1 MADIKDL
8 GIFGRNK
15 GLEKMKK
22 DAEEKKRLADT
33 TEKPESIPVTTEAT
47 QVTKKSSA
55 KDVQKKRPS
64 ALSKGTKRLVGAPVR
79 KFDRVYAVKTPIK
92 LSPLLNAMSR
102 ILVEK
107 YVTNFS
113 RDELLREALNEYI
126 KQNLSQEDKVDLF
139 NSVQFE
145 LNLFRNAKKE
155 NQTVPDVDDRG
166 QIIRTVEEIEKETEE
181 ELIQGWGIRKNEV
194 AKKDTTSN

>member
-8 GIFGRNK
+8 GIFGHNK

-22 DAEEKKRLADT
+22 DAEKKKQLADITEKKEELPLTAET
-33 TEKPESIPVTTEAT
+33 ILISEESTPLKVP
-47 QVTKKSSA
+47 KKQAA
-55 KDVQKKRPS
+55 K
-64 ALSKGTKRLVGAPVR
+64 LSGGKKRLVGAPVR

-92 LSPLLNAMSR
+92 LSPLLNATSR

-107 YVTNFS
+107 YATNFS

-145 LNLFRNAKKE
+145 LNLFRNSKKE
-155 NQTVPDVDDRG
+155 NQTVPEVDDNG
-166 QIIRTVEEIEKETEE
+166 QILRTVEELEKETEE
-181 ELIQGWGIRKNEV
+181 EIIQTWGIRKN
-194 AKKDTTSN
+194 DTSK

>member
-8 GIFGRNK
+8 GIFGHNK

-22 DAEEKKRLADT
+22 DAEKKKQLADITEKKEELPLTAET
-33 TEKPESIPVTTEAT
+33 ILISEESTPLKVPKKQAAKPSGG
-47 QVTKKSSA
+47 K
-55 KDVQKKRPS
+55 
-64 ALSKGTKRLVGAPVR
+64 KRLVGAPVR

-92 LSPLLNAMSR
+92 LSPLLNATSR

-107 YVTNFS
+107 YATNFS

-155 NQTVPDVDDRG
+155 NQTVPEVDDNG
-166 QIIRTVEEIEKETEE
+166 QILRTVEELEKETEE
-181 ELIQGWGIRKNEV
+181 EITQAWGIRKNDY
-194 AKKDTTSN
+194 AK

>member
-8 GIFGRNK
+8 GIFGHNK

-22 DAEEKKRLADT
+22 DAEKKKQLADITEKKEELPLTAET
-33 TEKPESIPVTTEAT
+33 ILISEESTPLKVP
-47 QVTKKSSA
+47 KKQAA
-55 KDVQKKRPS
+55 K
-64 ALSKGTKRLVGAPVR
+64 LSGGKKRLVGAPVR

-92 LSPLLNAMSR
+92 LSPLLNATSR

-107 YVTNFS
+107 YATNFS

-155 NQTVPDVDDRG
+155 NQTVPEVDDNG
-166 QIIRTVEEIEKETEE
+166 QILRTVEELEKETEE
-181 ELIQGWGIRKNEV
+181 EITQAWGIRKNDY
-194 AKKDTTSN
+194 AK

>member
-1 MADIKDL
+1 M
-8 GIFGRNK
+8 GIFGHNK

-22 DAEEKKRLADT
+22 DAEKKKQLADITEKKEELPLTAET
-33 TEKPESIPVTTEAT
+33 ILISEESTPLKVP
-47 QVTKKSSA
+47 KKQAA
-55 KDVQKKRPS
+55 K
-64 ALSKGTKRLVGAPVR
+64 LSGGKKRLVGAPVR

-92 LSPLLNAMSR
+92 LSPLLNATSR

-107 YVTNFS
+107 YATNFS

-155 NQTVPDVDDRG
+155 NQTVPEVDDNG
-166 QIIRTVEEIEKETEE
+166 QILRTVEELEKETEE
-181 ELIQGWGIRKNEV
+181 EITQAWGIRKNDY
-194 AKKDTTSN
+194 AK

>member
-8 GIFGRNK
+8 GIFGHNK

-22 DAEEKKRLADT
+22 DAEKKKQLADITEKKEELPLTAET
-33 TEKPESIPVTTEAT
+33 ILISEESTPLKVP
-47 QVTKKSSA
+47 KKQAA
-55 KDVQKKRPS
+55 K
-64 ALSKGTKRLVGAPVR
+64 LSGGKKRLVGAPVR

-92 LSPLLNAMSR
+92 LSPLLNATSR

-107 YVTNFS
+107 YATNFS

-145 LNLFRNAKKE
+145 LKLFRNAKKE
-155 NQTVPDVDDRG
+155 NQTVPEVDDNG
-166 QIIRTVEEIEKETEE
+166 QILRTVEELEKETEE
-181 ELIQGWGIRKNEV
+181 EITQAWGIRKNDY
-194 AKKDTTSN
+194 AK

>member
-194 AKKDTTSN
+194 TKKDTTSN